1 MALPAPLVAPSV
13 VTLPDEAQATNPLPT
28 LAAAGEAATGGQ
40 LAAGGFAGF
49 AAFLALGS
57 GFVLRRR
64 HRDA

>member
-1 MALPAPLVAPSV
+1 MVAPSV
-13 VTLPDEAQATNPLPT
+13 LTVPDQAQATNPLPT

-49 AAFLALGS
+49 AAFLAFGAGLM
-57 GFVLRRR
+57 LRRR